1 MKIIMTGAK
10 GYIGSQLVL
19 FFKKKK
25 IIVKK
30 VDCKDLKYIKINETF
45 THFIHL
51 EHYIKNTKKNFENN
65 IRNIKKVLNFCNI
78 NNLFLIFPSTASFKY
93 SNFKRLSDDINPI
106 NLYSLS
112 KKISEKEIL
121 KKALHKNLRYTIL
134 RIFNV
139 YGGSKKNRWVVAS
152 LIKRFKKENILS
164 LTNSHNIR
172 EFIHIEDL
180 CKLFVKVVRLNIVGK
195 YEVSSG
201 KQITI
206 LSLAKK
212 IKVIF
217 NYKNKIQLIKP
228 YKSKFN
234 NYSKSSIKKTI
245 KDFNWKPKINIDK
258 GLRKLL

>member
-1 MKIIMTGAK
+1 M
-10 GYIGSQLVL
+10 
-19 FFKKKK
+19 
-25 IIVKK
+25 
-30 VDCKDLKYIKINETF
+30 
-45 THFIHL
+45 
-51 EHYIKNTKKNFENN
+51 
-65 IRNIKKVLNFCNI
+65 
-78 NNLFLIFPSTASFKY
+78 
-93 SNFKRLSDDINPI
+93 SDDINPI

-217 NYKNKIQLIKP
+217 NYKNKI
-228 YKSKFN
+228 
-234 NYSKSSIKKTI
+234 
-245 KDFNWKPKINIDK
+245 
-258 GLRKLL
+258 